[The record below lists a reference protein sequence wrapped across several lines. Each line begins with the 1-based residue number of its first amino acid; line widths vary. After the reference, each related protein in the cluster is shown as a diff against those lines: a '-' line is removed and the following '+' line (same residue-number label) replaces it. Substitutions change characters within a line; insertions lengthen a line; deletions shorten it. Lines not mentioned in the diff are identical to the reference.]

1 MAERRSRPAVNQGIG
16 MTSMRTR
23 ARMIERLR
31 SQGISNADVLRVM
44 ADTPRH
50 LFVEEAL
57 ASRAYEDSA
66 LPIGLGQTLSQPWTV
81 ARMSEAIVMDHGPQK
96 VLEIGTGSGYQSAIL
111 SALAARVYSVERLAF
126 FFHQAQLRFHQ
137 LGLDNIFLRHGDG
150 MAGWAEFAPY
160 DAILV
165 TAAAD
170 TPPQALLD
178 QLVLGGYLVMPV
190 GGTQQQLV
198 KFRREAHGV
207 QEVVL
212 GDCRFVPMLSGKI
225 G

>member
-1 MAERRSRPAVNQGIG
+1 MNQGIG

-31 SQGISNADVLRVM
+31 SQGIANERVLRVM

-66 LPIGLGQTLSQPWTV
+66 LPIGFGQTLSQPWTV
-81 ARMSEAIVMDHGPQK
+81 ARMSEAMLADHAPQK
-96 VLEIGTGSGYQSAIL
+96 VLEIGTGSGYQTAIL
-111 SALAARVYSVERLAF
+111 SALVARVYSIERLAF
-126 FFHQAQLRFHQ
+126 FYHQAQARFCQ
-137 LGLDNIFLRHGDG
+137 INKRNIALRHGDG
-150 MAGWAEFAPY
+150 MEGWREFAPY

-165 TAAAD
+165 TAASDAA
-170 TPPQALLD
+170 PQALLD
-178 QLVLGGYLVMPV
+178 QLEVGGYLIMPV
-190 GGTQQQLV
+190 GHAQQQLV
-198 KFRREAHGV
+198 RFRREAQGM
-207 QEVVL
+207 QREVL
-212 GDCRFVPMLSGKI
+212 GDCNFVPMLSGKI